1 MAETTAD
8 VRRDIEL
15 TRERMTSTLAQLEQK
30 LNLTQVVRD
39 NPWPAVG
46 LALGAGFLLSG
57 SGADV
62 KAASAT
68 RSLASTTRD
77 GTRSRLGP
85 ALDDAL
91 SRLMLGLS
99 EAVNYQIDR
108 VVGDVQRMLGAPE
121 SDSHIR
127 RHLADTGDGNGAPHT
142 GAPAG
147 AHAGEA
153 ATSNPYTGASGSTG
167 GGSGSW
173 APQSAG
179 TDVGGT
185 GSGQALGRAD

>member
-30 LNLTQVVRD
+30 LNLTQVIKD
-39 NPWPAVG
+39 NPWPALG

-62 KAASAT
+62 KAAAAT
-68 RSLASTTRD
+68 ASLAGSARD

-91 SRLMLGLS
+91 SRLMAGLS
-99 EAVNYQIDR
+99 EAVNHHIDHI
-108 VVGDVQRMLGAPE
+108 VSDVQKMVGMPPGA
-121 SDSHIR
+121 S
-127 RHLADTGDGNGAPHT
+127 GNGASH
-142 GAPAG
+142 GARPLTDAG
-147 AHAGEA
+147 G
-153 ATSNPYTGASGSTG
+153 ATNAYTGGQD
-167 GGSGSW
+167 SW
-173 APQSAG
+173 APQSA
-179 TDVGGT
+179 DV
-185 GSGQALGRAD
+185 SRAD

>member
-30 LNLTQVVRD
+30 LNLTQVIRE
-39 NPWPAVG
+39 NPWPALG

-62 KAASAT
+62 KAAHAT
-68 RSLASTTRD
+68 KSLASTTRD
-77 GTRSRLGP
+77 GTRTRLAP

-99 EAVNYQIDR
+99 EAVNYQVDRIVEDVQR
-108 VVGDVQRMLGAPE
+108 VVGLPQGRTNGAP
-121 SDSHIR
+121 
-127 RHLADTGDGNGAPHT
+127 RHLADAGEESAGGAPSGAGTGVGNGAT
-142 GAPAG
+142 
-147 AHAGEA
+147 A
-153 ATSNPYTGASGSTG
+153 AQSAQP
-167 GGSGSW
+167 SW
-173 APQSAG
+173 APQSPGVDAE
-179 TDVGGT
+179 TGT
-185 GSGQALGRAD
+185 GLGRAD